1 MGQFEFLEKPF
12 DGFKE
17 DKEEKFRDE
26 CLKIAT
32 TLFNEY
38 GIKCGDT
45 IFRFAEIEFYY
56 YEKGEWDKDWNTVTY
71 ARDGYKGGDLFFH
84 LSGVDIC
91 FDSTLEPEDNENRSL
106 VEKSDKK
113 QSKFGGIL
121 IRTVKYMEGKHT
133 IVIAGP
139 LNCKDAFLNAC
150 KGRCMP
156 QLIQTTKIEMKP
168 KHTNRC
174 LGKDE
179 QEKED
184 ALSFDLCYYDA
195 TIKKEEWNVERKRF
209 CTKEGK
215 YKKYKPSYKLNR
227 FDLSE

>member
-1 MGQFEFLEKPF
+1 MEELIKKLEDPF
-12 DGFKE
+12 NKLGDGGIQERCEEIAKE
-17 DKEEKFRDE
+17 
-26 CLKIAT
+26 
-32 TLFNEY
+32 LFCDY
-38 GIKCGDT
+38 GIKCGDA

-91 FDSTLEPEDNENRSL
+91 FDSTLEPEENENRS
-106 VEKSDKK
+106 VVGKSDNRK
-113 QSKFGGIL
+113 SKFGGIL
-121 IRTVKYMEGKHT
+121 IRSVKDEKKHT
-133 IVIAGP
+133 IIAGP

-150 KGRCMP
+150 KGLCMP
-156 QLIQTTKIEMKP
+156 QLIQTTKIEMEPAQTK
-168 KHTNRC
+168 RC
-174 LGKDE
+174 LGKDD
-179 QEKED
+179 QKMED
-184 ALSFDLCYYDA
+184 ALTLNLCFYDDK
-195 TIKKEEWNVERKRF
+195 IKKAEWNVERKRF